1 MASCGRLA
9 IGLPAAAQSASR
21 RVANQVANPRQVDN
35 CCQPAPHPASYFHFR
50 SPHPPSARGPPTPTR
65 TLWLLLD
72 LVTTKTQPP
81 STTEAVDDYLKAILE
96 LSGPDEQR
104 VSSNALAAHLD
115 VRAASVTGMLQKLA
129 SQRPSFVK
137 YEKHHGVRLTEAGK
151 RRALEILRHHRLLER
166 FLHDALD
173 FSWDE
178 VHDEAERLEHY
189 ISERLEDRI
198 AAKLGDPDVDPH
210 GHIIP
215 EKDGAVAV
223 RQEVALSKW
232 PCGVP
237 AVISSVS
244 DRDSTALREMKRMGL
259 TPGTALVVDPGARH
273 ASLLIRIDGSPPLR
287 LSHELAA
294 DIQVVPGPPV
304 EKAG

>member
-1 MASCGRLA
+1 
-9 IGLPAAAQSASR
+9 
-21 RVANQVANPRQVDN
+21 V
-35 CCQPAPHPASYFHFR
+35 
-50 SPHPPSARGPPTPTR
+50 
-65 TLWLLLD
+65 
-72 LVTTKTQPP
+72 P

-96 LSGPDEQR
+96 LSGPAEQR
-104 VSSNALAAHLD
+104 VTGNALAGHLE

-129 SQRPSFVK
+129 NQRPSFVK
-137 YEKHHGVRLTEAGK
+137 YEKHHGVRLTEMGK

-166 FLHDALD
+166 FLHDVLD

-210 GHIIP
+210 GHAIP
-215 EKDGAVAV
+215 EKDGAVTA
-223 RQEVALSKW
+223 RDEVALSKW

-244 DRDSTALREMKRMGL
+244 DRNATALREMRRLGL
-259 TPGTALVVDPGARH
+259 TPGAALLVQPGRRK
-273 ASLLIRIDGSPPLR
+273 ASLLVSIGGKQAFRV
-287 LSHELAA
+287 SHELASE
-294 DIQVVPGPPV
+294 ILVLSESRGMPQ
-304 EKAG
+304 